1 MAGLICINQFQSQKP
16 LLPAYSSITPIKYLM
31 RRLLT
36 VFFIILSMNCHAQK
50 QVFSV
55 EEVRE
60 DMATLK
66 RKFEKLHPGMYY
78 YQSKDAYNQ
87 LYDSLYNSI
96 SKPLSYLEAYQII
109 GQLVTAVED
118 GHTNL
123 RFDKKRFNA
132 KKVKYVPFYLRKIQD
147 KYYISING
155 SQDSTVIRGSEVI
168 SINNEPIRLLINKLK
183 MMVSADRNNPEA
195 KEYYAT
201 HFFPGYY
208 LRQYGEKDSVS
219 ITYRLPFDTGIRT
232 KKLACLPTPAINKFS
247 DKRYK
252 AFKRPNLG
260 LKIVDSVNHI
270 AMLDITEFSMRGHMF
285 DLGHLKFK
293 RVLRHRFSQIKQK
306 EVAHL
311 IIDFRANGGGYIPNI
326 ARLLKYLSP
335 KPFTLIDTM
344 GFKKGAYFSIAKP
357 WYISPPLFLWLA
369 FRKQKDG
376 FMYRVNKGNSKNKP
390 DPVLGFKGKTY
401 FLTDPGCYSATT
413 FTMNVAH
420 DLGIGQV
427 IGQQVGGATWGSF
440 AGTWDNFSLPNTRF
454 IVHTPLYKIVHRLPN
469 KVNKGFFLDLD
480 YEVNRNY
487 EELIKNNTSV
497 IDFTVDMIR
506 KSKEASKR

>member
-1 MAGLICINQFQSQKP
+1 MKQ
-16 LLPAYSSITPIKYLM
+16 LLLA
-31 RRLLT
+31 
-36 VFFIILSMNCHAQK
+36 IILLCGFNSYAQK

-60 DMATLK
+60 DMARL
-66 RKFEKLHPGMYY
+66 RHKFEKLHPGMYH
-78 YQSKDAYNQ
+78 YQPKEGYTQ

-96 SKPLSYLEAYQII
+96 TQPLSYLEVYRLLV
-109 GQLVTAVED
+109 QLVTAVED

-132 KKVKYVPFYLRKIQD
+132 KKVKYIPFYVRKIQD
-147 KYYISING
+147 KFYISING
-155 SQDSTVIRGSEVI
+155 SQDSTLLRGSEII
-168 SINNEPIRLLINKLK
+168 SINHEPIAPLISKLK
-183 MMVSADRNNPEA
+183 TMVSTDRNNNEA

-201 HFFPGYY
+201 NFFPNYY
-208 LRQYGEKDSVS
+208 LRQYGEKDSVI
-219 ITYRLPFDTGIRT
+219 ITYRLPFDTAIRS

-270 AMLDITEFSMRGHMF
+270 AMLDITEFSMRASML
-285 DLGHLKFK
+285 DLGHFKFK
-293 RVLRHRFSQIKQK
+293 RVLRNRFSKIKEK
-306 EVAHL
+306 GVEHL
-311 IIDFRANGGGYIPNI
+311 IIDFRGNGGGYIPNI
-326 ARLLKYLSP
+326 TRVLRYLSP
-335 KPFTLIDTM
+335 EPFTLIDTM

-357 WYISPPLFLWLA
+357 WYVSPPLVLWLA

-376 FMYRVNKGNSKNKP
+376 FMYRVNKGNNNKKP
-390 DPVLGFKGKTY
+390 DQVLSFKGKTY

-420 DLGIGQV
+420 DLGVGKV

-440 AGTWDNFSLPNTRF
+440 AGTWENFTLPNTKF
-454 IVHTPLYKIVHRLPN
+454 VVHTPLYKIVHRLPN
-469 KVNKGFFLDLD
+469 KVNQGFFIDLD

-506 KSKEASKR
+506 KSKEASMR

>member
-1 MAGLICINQFQSQKP
+1 MKSLLALFLILLGLTC
-16 LLPAYSSITPIKYLM
+16 
-31 RRLLT
+31 R
-36 VFFIILSMNCHAQK
+36 AQK
-50 QVFSV
+50 QEFSV
-55 EEVRE
+55 KEVRE

-78 YQSKDAYNQ
+78 YQSREAYNQ

-96 SKPLSYLEAYQII
+96 RQPVSYLEAYQLLV
-109 GQLVTAVED
+109 QLVAGVED

-132 KKVKYVPFYLRKIQD
+132 KKVKYIPFYLRKIQN

-155 SQDSTVIRGSEVI
+155 SQDSTVARGSEII
-168 SINNEPIRLLINKLK
+168 SINKEPIAPLISQLK
-183 MMVSADRNNPEA
+183 QMVSADRNNNEA

-208 LRQYGEKDSVS
+208 LRQYGEKDSVT
-219 ITYRLPFDTGIRT
+219 IAYRLPFEATTRI
-232 KKLACLPTPAINKFS
+232 KKLACLPPPVINKFS

-260 LKIVDSVNHI
+260 LKIIDSVNHI
-270 AMLDITEFSMRGHMF
+270 AQLDITEFSMKSHLF
-285 DLGHLKFK
+285 DLGQFKFK
-293 RVLRHRFSQIKQK
+293 RVLKHRFSLIKAHK
-306 EVAHL
+306 VEHL

-344 GFKKGAYFSIAKP
+344 GFKKGAYFAIAKP
-357 WYISPPLFLWLA
+357 WYVSPPLFLWLA
-369 FRKQKDG
+369 FHKKKDG
-376 FMYRVNKGNSKNKP
+376 FMYRVNKRNNHNKP
-390 DPVLGFKGKTY
+390 DTQLGFRGNTY

-420 DLGIGQV
+420 DLGIGQI

-440 AGTWDNFSLPNTRF
+440 AGTWSDFTLPNTEF

-469 KVNKGFFLDLD
+469 QVNKGFFLDLD

-487 EELIKNNTSV
+487 DELIKNNTSV
-497 IDFTVDMIR
+497 IDFTVEMIR
-506 KSKEASKR
+506 KSKEASMR